1 MKRFTPFIF
10 PVIVLLIVG
19 FLAWRWYDLRAE
31 RAAQRLDFGEGVEIE
46 NLTDDERS
54 NVSRGVGDFETV
66 ELERPAVEEGRE
78 PLEGTENATGVFR
91 YEIRDN
97 RVVFSVMANLPE
109 EMEGRYQVWLKEVEG
124 EGVRR
129 AFELLMGKGGFEG
142 SAAVSSDLLP
152 FEVLVSR
159 ELTDDDTV
167 EDVILRGRVNSPA
180 AEESSSENSDEN
192 QAETSLETES
202 LE

>member
-10 PVIVLLIVG
+10 PIVVLLIVG
-19 FLAWRWYDLRAE
+19 FLTWRWYDLRAE

-54 NVSRGVGDFETV
+54 EVTRGVGDFETV
-66 ELERPAVEEGRE
+66 ELERPAADDGSE
-78 PLEGTENATGVFR
+78 PLAGTESATGVFR
-91 YEIRDN
+91 YEVQDN
-97 RVVFSVMANLPE
+97 RVRFSVLANLPE
-109 EMEGRYQVWLKEVEG
+109 TLEGNYQVWLKQIDG

-129 AFELLMGKGGFEG
+129 AFVLTLGKGGFEG
-142 SAAVSSDLLP
+142 SAAVSAELLP
-152 FEVLVSR
+152 FEVLVTR

-167 EDVILRGRVNSPA
+167 EDVILRGRVNKPA
-180 AEESSSENSDEN
+180 SMEVSEEAGDDQVENTTES
-192 QAETSLETES
+192 ES